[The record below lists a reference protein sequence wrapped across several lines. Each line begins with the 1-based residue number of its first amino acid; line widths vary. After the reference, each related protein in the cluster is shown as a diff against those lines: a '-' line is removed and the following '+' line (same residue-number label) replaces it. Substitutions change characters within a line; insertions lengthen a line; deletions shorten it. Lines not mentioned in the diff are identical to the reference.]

1 MMYAFLMRQTYGIQG
16 TETTIAHL
24 PSVKLKALSIP
35 APPIEEQR
43 AIAHILRTVQRAK
56 EAAEKVIAATRQLK
70 ASLMRHLFT
79 YGPVTVEEA
88 ERVTVKETEHGQI
101 PDHWRIDRLVNVA
114 SIERGRF
121 MHRPRNDPGF
131 YGGTIPFIQTG
142 DVTRSDGRILS
153 YTQTLN
159 ERGLSVSRVFPK
171 GTIVLTIAANIGDTG
186 ILDFDSAF
194 PDSLVGITPRDCL
207 SNEYLALYLRT
218 QKDEMDRLAPRGT
231 QKNINIRFLEP
242 WPVPIPP
249 PTEQAEIT
257 KCLLATERKLK
268 AEAHRRESLGEL
280 FKTLLHHLMTGK
292 LRVRDLDP
300 TDHSHDGTAAG

>member
-1 MMYAFLMRQTYGIQG
+1 M
-16 TETTIAHL
+16 
-24 PSVKLKALSIP
+24 
-35 APPIEEQR
+35 PPYKR
-43 AIAHILRTVQRAK
+43 
-56 EAAEKVIAATRQLK
+56 
-70 ASLMRHLFT
+70 
-79 YGPVTVEEA
+79 GPP
-88 ERVTVKETEHGQI
+88 R
-101 PDHWRIDRLVNVA
+101 DF
-114 SIERGRF
+114 RG
-121 MHRPRNDPGF
+121 GK
-131 YGGTIPFIQTG
+131 
-142 DVTRSDGRILS
+142 GRIGIARFISPRLGEDQRGLGATQQASRRRGGRSGQGQLYSMPARGWRRSCSQRRSISGQVRQVQPALVAQLHEPAVS

-194 PDSLVGITPRDCL
+194 PDSLVGIIPRGCL

-292 LRVRDLDP
+292 LRVKDLNLP
-300 TDHSHDGTAAG
+300 SPRHGGIAIG